1 MRRCTTLPAHR
12 SAAARYCASP
22 LRFLPPS
29 PLDDSLLPSLPP
41 AHLNVHQAVAGR
53 QAARGAACGRS
64 ATPLAH
70 PSPARPPPIPT
81 HTGAGARPP
90 PPPPEAGPRR
100 EGERAMVLPAAPHI
114 KMQLYLDPIKTYPIY
129 AMIEIAK
136 FDWRE
141 SYHSTQTAT
150 RSSGIFSVV
159 VGDGAGGG
167 GKGCATRCAGLPP
180 PDPRHIPRARPTG
193 PRRGVLGPS
202 ARARARRARFAHRRA
217 LGPRAVVFGVGAP
230 GLGASCTRG
239 RERDRESERERCRAQ
254 LLSPW
259 RR

>member
-1 MRRCTTLPAHR
+1 MGRPVSGLADETRKSASHAETGTRSPCASGLPARLTREHAGVARARARLILMRRCTRLYAHR

-41 AHLNVHQAVAGR
+41 AHLNVHRAVAGR

-64 ATPLAH
+64 DTPLAH

-100 EGERAMVLPAAPHI
+100 EGERATELPAALHI

-159 VGDGAGGG
+159 GGDGAVRGGG
-167 GKGCATRCAGLPP
+167 V
-180 PDPRHIPRARPTG
+180 RHTARG
-193 PRRGVLGPS
+193 S
-202 ARARARRARFAHRRA
+202 A
-217 LGPRAVVFGVGAP
+217 
-230 GLGASCTRG
+230 AS
-239 RERDRESERERCRAQ
+239 
-254 LLSPW
+254 
-259 RR
+259 